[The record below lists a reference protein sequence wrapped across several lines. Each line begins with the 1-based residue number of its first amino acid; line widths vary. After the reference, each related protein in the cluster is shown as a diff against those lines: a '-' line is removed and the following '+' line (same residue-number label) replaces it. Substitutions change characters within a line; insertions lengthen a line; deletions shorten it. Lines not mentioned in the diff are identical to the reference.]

1 MISSQ
6 DYKMS
11 EQRVVRLL
19 REPFE
24 TIVMA
29 LKGVG
34 VSVVVL
40 DREEDLTT

>member
-19 REPFE
+19 REPLE